1 MTPFIAPHRMLAPAF
16 LDALAELANDSTGN
30 NWWRDVLQHPDLVL
44 AVRRNSINAYYR
56 GASIFRID
64 WKAGQVI
71 PFTHAKYLVQPA
83 QTYVAL
89 ERGEFQFD
97 AREVLQRTYLGMET
111 LKEICGAAS
120 RYAGL
125 EKAGLHP
132 MLVGNADVIDAEI
145 ALSRLSSLEDDGDE
159 VVGLSDRKQDRIDA
173 AIAVLENDVPTIR
186 FYEAKH
192 FTNSALRASGDNLP
206 DVVRQIADY
215 EKALE
220 TYRAELAARYL
231 ETAKAL
237 LHFNEMRIQAFG
249 ETAARSIAPAIQQIA
264 GTGSA
269 PVIDTLPHLI
279 IYGFDKAQRDDDVW
293 QVHLGKLEKVLSRS
307 RVRAIGT
314 PTRTTV
320 FNR

>member
-1 MTPFIAPHRMLAPAF
+1 MTPVVAPHRTLEPAF
-16 LDALAELANDSTGN
+16 LDALEELANDSTGS
-30 NWWRDVLQHPDLVL
+30 WWRDVLQHPDLVL
-44 AVRRNSINAYYR
+44 AVRRNSINAYHR

-71 PFTHAKYLVQPA
+71 PFTHAKYLVKPA

-97 AREVLQRTYLGMET
+97 ARDLLQQTYLGMET
-111 LKEICGAAS
+111 LNDMCRAAS
-120 RYAGL
+120 RYAGM

-132 MLVGNADVIDAEI
+132 MLVGNPDVIDVEI
-145 ALSRLSSLEDDGDE
+145 ALTRLSSPDDSGDE
-159 VVGLSDRKQDRIDA
+159 EVVSSDRRQDRVDA
-173 AIAVLENDVPTIR
+173 AIALTDTNGVPTIR

-206 DVVRQIADY
+206 DVVRQITDY

-220 TYRAELAARYL
+220 AYRSQLSAGYL

-237 LHFNEMRIQAFG
+237 VRFNEMRAQAF
-249 ETAARSIAPAIQQIA
+249 ADSAVRSL
-264 GTGSA
+264 A
-269 PVIDTLPHLI
+269 PVIHQIAETGQAPVVDTLPHLI
-279 IYGFDKAQRDDDVW
+279 IYGFDRAQRDDDTW
-293 QVHLGKLEKVLSRS
+293 QVHLGKVEKVLSRS
-307 RVRAIGT
+307 RVRAIGN
-314 PTRTTV
+314 PTRATV

>member
-1 MTPFIAPHRMLAPAF
+1 MTPVVAPHRILEPAF
-16 LDALAELANDSTGN
+16 LDALEELANDSTG

-44 AVRRNSINAYYR
+44 AVRRNSINAYHR

-71 PFTHAKYLVQPA
+71 PFTHAKYLVKPA

-89 ERGEFQFD
+89 ERGEFHFD
-97 AREVLQRTYLGMET
+97 ARELLQQTYLGRET
-111 LKEICGAAS
+111 LNEMCKAAS
-120 RYAGL
+120 RYAGV

-132 MLVGNADVIDAEI
+132 MLTGNPDVIDAEI
-145 ALSRLSSLEDDGDE
+145 ALTRLSSPDDSGDE
-159 VVGLSDRKQDRIDA
+159 EVVSSDRRQDRVDA
-173 AIAVLENDVPTIR
+173 AIALTDTNGVPTIR

-206 DVVRQIADY
+206 DVVRQITDY

-220 TYRAELAARYL
+220 AYRSQLSAGYL

-237 LHFNEMRIQAFG
+237 VRFNEMRAQAF
-249 ETAARSIAPAIQQIA
+249 ADSAVRSL
-264 GTGSA
+264 A
-269 PVIDTLPHLI
+269 PVIHQIAETGQAPVVDTLPHLI
-279 IYGFDKAQRDDDVW
+279 IYGFDRAQRDDDTW

-307 RVRAIGT
+307 RVRAIGN
-314 PTRTTV
+314 PTRATV

>member
-1 MTPFIAPHRMLAPAF
+1 MTPFIAPHRTLEPAF
-16 LDALAELANDSTGN
+16 LNALEELANDATG
-30 NWWRDVLQHPDLVL
+30 NWWRDVLRHPDLVL
-44 AVRRNSINAYYR
+44 AVRRNSINAYHR

-71 PFTHAKYLVQPA
+71 PFTHAKYLVRPA

-89 ERGEFQFD
+89 ERDEFQFD
-97 AREVLQRTYLGMET
+97 ARDVLQRTYLGLET
-111 LKEICGAAS
+111 LNEMCRAAS
-120 RYAGL
+120 RYAGV

-132 MLVGNADVIDAEI
+132 MLAGNFDVIDAEI
-145 ALSRLSSLEDDGDE
+145 ALTRLSSPGDDGDE
-159 VVGLSDRKQDRIDA
+159 EVVSSDRTQDRIDA
-173 AIAVLENDVPTIR
+173 AIAMTDKNGVPTIR

-192 FTNSALRASGDNLP
+192 FTNSALRASGDNFP

-215 EKALE
+215 EKALKA
-220 TYRAELAARYL
+220 YQAQLSAGYL

-237 LHFNEMRIQAFG
+237 IHFNEMRAQAFG
-249 ETAARSIAPAIQQIA
+249 DNAVRSLAPVIRQIA
-264 GTGSA
+264 ETGQA

-279 IYGFDKAQRDDDVW
+279 IYGFDRAQRDDDTW
-293 QVHLGKLEKVLSRS
+293 KEGHLKKLNDALPG
-307 RVRAIGT
+307 RVRAIGN

>member
-1 MTPFIAPHRMLAPAF
+1 MNPFIASHRALDPAF
-16 LDALAELANDSTGN
+16 LDALEELANDSIG

-44 AVRRNSINAYYR
+44 AVRRNSINAYHR

-71 PFTHAKYLVQPA
+71 PFTHAKYLVKPA

-97 AREVLQRTYLGMET
+97 ARDLLQQKYLGMET
-111 LKEICGAAS
+111 LKEMCKAAS
-120 RYAGL
+120 RYAGV

-132 MLVGNADVIDAEI
+132 MLTGNPDVIDAEI
-145 ALSRLSSLEDDGDE
+145 ALTRLSSPDDSGDE
-159 VVGLSDRKQDRIDA
+159 EVVSSDRKQDRVDA
-173 AIAVLENDVPTIR
+173 AIALTDTNGVPTIR

-206 DVVRQIADY
+206 DVVRQITDY

-220 TYRAELAARYL
+220 AYRSQLSAGYL

-237 LHFNEMRIQAFG
+237 VRFNEMRVQAF
-249 ETAARSIAPAIQQIA
+249 ADSAVRSL
-264 GTGSA
+264 A
-269 PVIDTLPHLI
+269 PVIHQIAETGQAPVVDTLPHLI
-279 IYGFDKAQRDDDVW
+279 IYGFDRAQRDDDTW

-307 RVRAIGT
+307 RVRAIGN
-314 PTRTTV
+314 PTRATV

>member
-1 MTPFIAPHRMLAPAF
+1 MTPFIAPHRALDPAF
-16 LDALAELANDSTGN
+16 LDALEELATDSTG

-56 GASIFRID
+56 GASIFRIG
-64 WKAGQVI
+64 WKPGQVI
-71 PFTHAKYLVQPA
+71 PFTHAKYLVRPT

-89 ERGEFQFD
+89 ERGEFRFD
-97 AREVLQRTYLGMET
+97 ARDVLQKTYLGMET
-111 LKEICGAAS
+111 LNEMCRAAS
-120 RYAGL
+120 RYAGA

-132 MLVGNADVIDAEI
+132 MLAGNADVIDAEI
-145 ALSRLSSLEDDGDE
+145 ALTRLSSPDDDGEEEIDVSE
-159 VVGLSDRKQDRIDA
+159 RRQDRIDA
-173 AIAVLENDVPTIR
+173 AIATLENGVPTIR

-206 DVVRQIADY
+206 NVVHQVTDY

-220 TYRAELAARYL
+220 AYRAELSAGYV
-231 ETAKAL
+231 ETARAL
-237 LHFNEMRIQAFG
+237 LRFNDMRMQAFG
-249 ETAARSIAPAIQQIA
+249 ESAARSIAPAIRQIA
-264 GTGSA
+264 ETEPP

-279 IYGFDKAQRDDDVW
+279 IYGFDKAQRDDPAW
-293 QVHLGKLEKVLSRS
+293 GKHLAKLQAAIPG
-307 RVRAIGT
+307 RVRAIGN